1 MQWLWEKFVEQWAA
15 VKAAPLPFGIAL
27 ILSSI
32 LVGIGIFRVV
42 AWINREKTETQ
53 EKRISFLTERL
64 EEQRKATQF
73 AVDKVASTN
82 EVAQEAHLRLLVY
95 NDERTPTRI
104 SEKNIWRWFWLR
116 DILTMVATDGT
127 MSSTATITILF
138 LSFETPMI
146 TSSVEIQS
154 PDFTLPRYEV
164 KAFYPRFAIVVFDGK
179 MPAGTL
185 EISMRP

>member
-1 MQWLWEKFVEQWAA
+1 MAIEKLAEQWGV

-27 ILSSI
+27 ILSLL
-32 LVGIGIFRVV
+32 LVGSGIFRVV
-42 AWINREKTETQ
+42 VWINKKMDTLKE
-53 EKRISFLTERL
+53 RISLLTERL
-64 EEQRKATQF
+64 EEQRTATQF
-73 AVDKVASTN
+73 AVDKVASAN

-95 NDERTPTRI
+95 DEECSPTRI

-116 DILTMVATDGT
+116 DILTAVAPDVT
-127 MSSTATITILF
+127 MSSTATITILCI
-138 LSFETPMI
+138 SFQTQMI